1 MVNILLTNDDGIYSK
16 GIEILYEIIKNFG
29 NVLIVVP
36 EKERSATGFSIT
48 LHKPIRLRKVKY
60 SNTDAYIVS
69 GYPSDVVILT
79 LLELKHDVDLVVSGI
94 NLSENTSLQAILAS
108 GTLSSC
114 FYANMFNIPAI
125 AFSINENNSKLGNNT
140 TYLTVL
146 EHVVSEIV
154 KFVIDKLS
162 LFKGITINVNFPKK
176 ITNKSKIVLVK
187 PCFKKFK
194 HGVLKRYDPVGKEY
208 YWIYGNL
215 MIDQCPEDTD
225 TYQLYIENNI
235 TVTLLDL
242 KILCFENNV
251 FTRLKKL
258 NNIIKEE
265 LLSKLNNVISQV
277 VQKF

>member
-1 MVNILLTNDDGIYSK
+1 MLKELKLFGFKSFANKTKLIFPRPSGKCFGITAIVGPNGSGKSNLVETIQWILGEQKYKNLRSHTSQDLIFSGSHLRKPADFAEAALTLENKTNSDIWSEIQIKRRIWRNGESEYLLNNNKVRLSD
-16 GIEILYEIIKNFG
+16 IETALFKINFG
-29 NVLIVVP
+29 KYNY
-36 EKERSATGFSIT
+36 SIINQS
-48 LHKPIRLRKVKY
+48 LHY
-60 SNTDAYIVS
+60 N
-69 GYPSDVVILT
+69 
-79 LLELKHDVDLVVSGI
+79 
-94 NLSENTSLQAILAS
+94 
-108 GTLSSC
+108 
-114 FYANMFNIPAI
+114 
-125 AFSINENNSKLGNNT
+125 
-140 TYLTVL
+140 
-146 EHVVSEIV
+146 
-154 KFVIDKLS
+154 
-162 LFKGITINVNFPKK
+162 ITIQDVGLHYINVSCIDGDDPKLK
-176 ITNKSKIVLVK
+176 DWQRVTILVK